1 MEQSRYS
8 TMTEDATFL
17 RLPLELRCEVYRY
30 LLVGVHE
37 VHTSP
42 NKAPGRGSNF
52 EVTMRYEAG
61 KRTEESWDATI
72 KRDHE
77 ERKVMHSASTP
88 QYAILRVSSQV
99 YQEASA
105 VLYTESKF
113 WVSYEIGILRRQ
125 GFSGIGHLAQK
136 LHRVCH
142 LGVDI
147 HQQDPFEGLKAN
159 PVDRLISEILA
170 YYGSGTTSLRSLEI
184 SLDSGYNVDR
194 RDRSVFLG
202 WDRLL
207 QAIYYH
213 AVVSIFKVK
222 ENIEICIRIPL
233 SLSTDRDTRSLK
245 SGRLPELM
253 AWNRHVAHIKEWCR
267 CVAEAKDWDI
277 CNPDGLNVDWKD
289 SLWQRW
295 VLVPRHQAQ

>member
-1 MEQSRYS
+1 MI
-8 TMTEDATFL
+8 EDATFL
-17 RLPLELRCEVYRY
+17 RLPLELRCDIYRY

-113 WVSYEIGILRRQ
+113 WVSYELGILLRED
-125 GFSGIGHLAQK
+125 FYGIGHLLQK

-142 LGVDI
+142 LGIDI
-147 HQQDPFEGLKAN
+147 HQDTFSGLEQN
-159 PVDRLISEILA
+159 SVLTLISEILE
-170 YYGSGTTSLRSLEI
+170 YYCSGTTSLRSLEI
-184 SLDSGYNVDR
+184 SLDLAYIMDR
-194 RDRSVFLG
+194 RDRSFCLG
-202 WDRLL
+202 WDCML
-207 QAIYYH
+207 QEIYYH
-213 AVVSIFKVK
+213 AVVSNFKVK
-222 ENIEICIRIPL
+222 EKIEICIGIPL
-233 SLSTDRDTRSLK
+233 SVSRDRATPFWRWSL
-245 SGRLPELM
+245 LPEVM
-253 AWNRHVAHIKEWCR
+253 GWSQHVANTKEWCR
-267 CVAEAKDWDI
+267 RVAEAKDWDI
-277 CNPDGLNVDWKD
+277 TNPDGLNVDWED
-289 SLWQRW
+289 SLSQRW
-295 VLVPRHQAQ
+295 VLVPRHQTP